1 MEDRLIDIVS
11 DYTHSLYRCI
21 SKDVFGDEKHYD
33 IIMKEIIAD
42 IVENSNEYGQFLKA
56 EKEQIDDEVF
66 ENFKFRDHRFS
77 DFLDRKAKFLKSVQ
91 FFLLRE
97 SKMGCL

>member
-1 MEDRLIDIVS
+1 MHQQRRIWRRKALRHNNEGN
-11 DYTHSLYRCI
+11 HSRYCGKFKRI
-21 SKDVFGDEKHYD
+21 
-33 IIMKEIIAD
+33 
-42 IVENSNEYGQFLKA
+42 GQFLKA

-77 DFLDRKAKFLKSVQ
+77 DVLDRKAKFLKSVQ